1 MDHND
6 TTEET
11 MAREI
16 QRLRGLLAR
25 EREELG
31 RRIVELQDRCHR
43 LRESR
48 DNDRATWNNRVNE
61 LRDQVARLER
71 KP

>member
-6 TTEET
+6 STEKT
-11 MAREI
+11 LTREI
-16 QRLRGLLAR
+16 DRLRDLLAR

-31 RRIVELQDRCHR
+31 RRIVELQDRCYR